1 MPTPLHGVLMGIPC
15 RESASLFRLSVLNN
29 NDTKRVAVI
38 DLSKLSLFL
47 VKYILLSRIPTHPK
61 T

>member
-1 MPTPLHGVLMGIPC
+1 MGIPC